1 MTDPAALGC
10 GLLVAAALLVLGGRS
25 APPPSGRLG
34 RLLRAPAGHRP
45 RSAAP
50 AARAPQRLPG
60 TAEIAVLAEQIA
72 GLARAGLPPARVWR
86 ALADRATDP
95 AVRSMA
101 AAVLAAQHR
110 GRPAGGALLAFL
122 GAVPAARPG
131 GVKGAASP
139 PARGSGRRA
148 PARLWSGRQSSR
160 RRWSGRWTSRE
171 EGVGALVQLIV
182 ALDVSERTGA
192 ALSVTLLR
200 LAEALRQQQ
209 AAAGERASAL
219 AGPRASAVLL
229 SLLPLAGLGLGA
241 LLGGDPLHVLLFT
254 VPGRGC
260 LLVGGGLW
268 LAGRTWTALLVRRA
282 AAVS

>member
-10 GLLVAAALLVLGGRS
+10 GLLVSAALLVLGGRS

-86 ALADRATDP
+86 ALAERATDP

-101 AAVLAAQHR
+101 AAVLAAQQR

-122 GAVPAARPG
+122 GAVPAGRPG
-131 GVKGAASP
+131 GVRGAVSP
-139 PARGSGRRA
+139 PARGPGRRT
-148 PARLWSGRQSSR
+148 
-160 RRWSGRWTSRE
+160 SGRWRSGRWRSRDV
-171 EGVGALVQLIV
+171 GAGALVQLVV